1 MNRTQTSTAP
11 DRRDGDAQTP
21 GARVLEVVQLRK
33 RFGDLVALDGID
45 LTVNE
50 GEVVAIL
57 GPSGSGKSTL
67 VRCLDQL
74 ETIDGGAMYL
84 DDELLGFEQGRQS
97 KSLRPLTDAGVR
109 AQRRRMSMVFQQFN
123 LFPHWTVMR
132 NITEA
137 PIAVHGIAPA
147 EAKAR
152 AVELLAKVGLS
163 DKATS
168 YPRQLSGGQQ
178 QRVAIARAVAVEPR
192 VLLFDE
198 PTSALDPELIDEVLQ
213 TMKALAATGRTMVV
227 VTHEMEFAREVAD
240 RCVFMAEGRVIEDRP
255 AEAFFRDP
263 QTDRLRSFLARSMR
277 ANAGSGNGTESA
289 PEAGQETA
297 EPQQGAGQP

>member
-1 MNRTQTSTAP
+1 MNGSQITTAP
-11 DRRDGDAQTP
+11 DRRDGATPDP
-21 GARVLEVVQLRK
+21 GAPVLEVVGLRK
-33 RFGDLVALDGID
+33 RFGDLTALDGID

-74 ETIDGGAMYL
+74 EGIDGGAMYL
-84 DDELLGFEQGRQS
+84 DGELLGFEQGRT
-97 KSLRPLTDAGVR
+97 LRPLTDAGVR

-123 LFPHWTVMR
+123 LFPHWTVLR
-132 NITEA
+132 NVTEA

-147 EAKAR
+147 QAKAK
-152 AVELLAKVGLS
+152 ALDLLAKVGLS
-163 DKATS
+163 DKATA

-213 TMKALAATGRTMVV
+213 TMQALAATGRTMVV

-240 RCVFMAEGRVIEDRP
+240 RCIFMAEGRVIEDRP

-277 ANAGSGNGTESA
+277 ANAD
-289 PEAGQETA
+289 
-297 EPQQGAGQP
+297 QGAERETGRETGRQTDRENGARQP

>member
-1 MNRTQTSTAP
+1 M
-11 DRRDGDAQTP
+11 
-21 GARVLEVVQLRK
+21 LEVVGLRK
-33 RFGDLVALDGID
+33 QFGDHTALDGID

-84 DDELLGFEQGRQS
+84 DGELLGFEQGR
-97 KSLRPLTDAGVR
+97 SLRPLTDAGVR

-123 LFPHWTVMR
+123 LFPHWTVLR
-132 NITEA
+132 NVTEA
-137 PIAVHGIAPA
+137 PIAVHGVPSAQ
-147 EAKAR
+147 AKAAAR
-152 AVELLAKVGLS
+152 DLLAKVGLS
-163 DKATS
+163 DKEDA

-255 AEAFFRDP
+255 ADEFFRAP
-263 QTDRLRSFLARSMR
+263 KTDRLRSFLARSMR
-277 ANAGSGNGTESA
+277 ANDER
-289 PEAGQETA
+289 
-297 EPQQGAGQP
+297 QG

>member
-1 MNRTQTSTAP
+1 MNRSQTTA
-11 DRRDGDAQTP
+11 AH
-21 GARVLEVVQLRK
+21 GAAGAVTGPVLEVVGLRK
-33 RFGDLVALDGID
+33 RFGDHMALDGID
-45 LTVNE
+45 LTVHE

-84 DDELLGFEQGRQS
+84 DGELLGFEKG
-97 KSLRPLTDAGVR
+97 KTLRPLTDAGIR
-109 AQRRRMSMVFQQFN
+109 SQRRRMSMVFQQFN
-123 LFPHWTVMR
+123 LFPHWTVLR
-132 NITEA
+132 NVTEA

-147 EAKAR
+147 QAKAAAR
-152 AVELLAKVGLS
+152 ELLAKVGLA
-163 DKATS
+163 DKTDA

-213 TMKALAATGRTMVV
+213 TMQALAATGRTMVV

-240 RCVFMAEGRVIEDRP
+240 RCVFMAEGRIIEDRP
-255 AEAFFRDP
+255 AEAFFRQP
-263 QTDRLRSFLARSMR
+263 ETDRLRAFLSRSQR
-277 ANAGSGNGTESA
+277 QKEERQNEEQR
-289 PEAGQETA
+289 PEEDQRL
-297 EPQQGAGQP
+297 

>member
-1 MNRTQTSTAP
+1 MNTTQNPVGPSTANTAGSILAKATGP
-11 DRRDGDAQTP
+11 
-21 GARVLEVVQLRK
+21 VLEVVGLRK
-33 RFGDLVALDGID
+33 HFGDHAALDGID

-50 GEVVAIL
+50 GEVVAVL

-84 DDELLGFEQGRQS
+84 DGELLGFEQG
-97 KSLRPLTDAGVR
+97 KTLRPLTDAGVR

-123 LFPHWTVMR
+123 LFPHWTVLR
-132 NITEA
+132 NVTEA
-137 PIAVHGIAPA
+137 PIAVHGIAPVQ
-147 EAKAR
+147 AKAK
-152 AVELLAKVGLS
+152 ALDLLDKVGLS
-163 DKATS
+163 DKATA

-240 RCVFMAEGRVIEDRP
+240 RCVFMAEGRVVEDRP

-277 ANAGSGNGTESA
+277 KNDE
-289 PEAGQETA
+289 
-297 EPQQGAGQP
+297 QP

>member
-1 MNRTQTSTAP
+1 M
-11 DRRDGDAQTP
+11 
-21 GARVLEVVQLRK
+21 LEVVGLRK
-33 RFGDLVALDGID
+33 RFGDHAALDGID

-67 VRCLDQL
+67 VRCIDQL

-84 DDELLGFEQGRQS
+84 DGDLLGFEQGRT
-97 KSLRPLTDAGVR
+97 LRPLTDAGVR

-123 LFPHWTVMR
+123 LFPHWTVLR
-132 NITEA
+132 NVTEA
-137 PIAVHGIAPA
+137 PIAVHGVPSAQ
-147 EAKAR
+147 AKAAAR
-152 AVELLAKVGLS
+152 ELLAKVGLS
-163 DKATS
+163 DKADA

-213 TMKALAATGRTMVV
+213 TMKALAASGRTMVV

-240 RCVFMAEGRVIEDRP
+240 RCVFMAEGRVVEDRP
-255 AEAFFRDP
+255 ADEFFRAP
-263 QTDRLRSFLARSMR
+263 ETDRLRSFLARSMR
-277 ANAGSGNGTESA
+277 ANDER
-289 PEAGQETA
+289 
-297 EPQQGAGQP
+297 QG

>member
-1 MNRTQTSTAP
+1 MNGSQTGTA
-11 DRRDGDAQTP
+11 RGAAGAALATP
-21 GARVLEVVQLRK
+21 VLEVVGLRK
-33 RFGDLVALDGID
+33 QFGDHTALDGID
-45 LTVNE
+45 LTVHE

-67 VRCLDQL
+67 VRCIDQL

-84 DDELLGFEQGRQS
+84 DGDLLGFEQGRT
-97 KSLRPLTDAGVR
+97 LRPLTDAGVR

-123 LFPHWTVMR
+123 LFPHWTVLR
-132 NITEA
+132 NVTEA
-137 PIAVHGIAPA
+137 PIAVHGIPSAQ
-147 EAKAR
+147 AKAAAR
-152 AVELLAKVGLS
+152 DLLAKVGLS
-163 DKATS
+163 DKEDA

-240 RCVFMAEGRVIEDRP
+240 RCVFMAEGKVIEDRP
-255 AEAFFRDP
+255 ADEFFRAP
-263 QTDRLRSFLARSMR
+263 ETDRLRSFLARSMR
-277 ANAGSGNGTESA
+277 ANDER
-289 PEAGQETA
+289 
-297 EPQQGAGQP
+297 QG